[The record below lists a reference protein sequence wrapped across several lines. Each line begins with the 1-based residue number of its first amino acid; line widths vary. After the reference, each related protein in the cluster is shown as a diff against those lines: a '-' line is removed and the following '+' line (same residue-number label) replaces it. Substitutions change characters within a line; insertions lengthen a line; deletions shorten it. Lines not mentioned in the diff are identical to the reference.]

1 MPRDLINPPIQPQ
14 NGPHHAIGDRLAK
27 ARKQMLIT
35 LREFASITGMSMT
48 QVSQI
53 ERGDI
58 LPGVL
63 DLLPFIEYA
72 SREVVEGRAIIKEM
86 DSGTTQPH
94 KGN

>member
-1 MPRDLINPPIQPQ
+1 MPRDLINPPIEPQ
-14 NGPHHAIGDRLAK
+14 NGPYHAIGVRIARTRK
-27 ARKQMLIT
+27 AMLIT
-35 LREFASITGMSMT
+35 LREFAGITGMSMT
-48 QVSQI
+48 QVSMI

-72 SREVVEGRAIIKEM
+72 SREVVEGRATIKEM
-86 DSGTTQPH
+86 DSGTTEPQ